1 LLGTLS
7 VVLLIIGDV
16 GKSLQSKIIVII
28 IEKEEEEKWGRRR
41 KKRNNFSWVF
51 NIC

>member
-1 LLGTLS
+1 M
-7 VVLLIIGDV
+7 LIIGDV